1 MEGDEESQDP
11 GGVSQP
17 ALEQE
22 ASQQQSKWREEGRG
36 RGGSLLKLY
45 SRPQLLKGPL
55 NAHGCPM

>member
-1 MEGDEESQDP
+1 MKSLREESVSLLWSKRHP
-11 GGVSQP
+11 SSRVSGERKGG
-17 ALEQE
+17 
-22 ASQQQSKWREEGRG
+22 G

>member
-1 MEGDEESQDP
+1 MEGDEESQ

-36 RGGSLLKLY
+36 KRGLL
-45 SRPQLLKGPL
+45 
-55 NAHGCPM
+55 A